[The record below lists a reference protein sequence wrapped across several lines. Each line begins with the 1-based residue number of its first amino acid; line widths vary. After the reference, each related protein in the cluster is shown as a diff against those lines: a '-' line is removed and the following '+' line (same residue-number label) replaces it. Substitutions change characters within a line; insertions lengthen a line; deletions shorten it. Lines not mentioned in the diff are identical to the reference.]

1 MFFNQLAKNKQKNK
15 TPPGKGTI
23 IGICVTAAVVV
34 AIGYFAI
41 ISMIPVNADYPVF
54 AAPTNIYIKSIS
66 TQDGKS
72 VFSSQSAK
80 GGKTGGAPTGTHY
93 PTYNVHKG
101 NLVAVHFINE
111 DTQADKH
118 NLNIDE
124 FNVHSNDL
132 DHFQAQSIMFLADKQ
147 GTFEYYDSIHPEMR
161 GKIVVQ

>member
-1 MFFNQLAKNKQKNK
+1 MAKNKQKSK
-15 TPPGKGTI
+15 TLPSKGKI
-23 IGICVTAAVVV
+23 LGICVTAAVVV

-66 TQDGKS
+66 TDDGKS

-80 GGKTGGAPTGTHY
+80 GGKTGGAPSGTHY
-93 PTYNVHKG
+93 PTYTVHKG

-124 FNVHSNDL
+124 FNVHSNAL
-132 DHFQAQSIMFLADKQ
+132 SHFQAQSIMFLADKQ
-147 GTFEYYDSIHPEMR
+147 GTFDYYDSIHPDMR
-161 GKIVVQ
+161 GKIIVL